1 MTELK
6 CNSKGA
12 CRHHEFSEITLDK
25 KCNCYDWWV
34 ECDWGKDFNPQPQ
47 PDELGKLIEELGNGI
62 YKTDS
67 YVTDA
72 IKLLAERVANLEK
85 IPCHKE
91 YNEVDDG
98 TDKPDSDLRCYVCG
112 TNNFLQ
118 SDGITKYAIY
128 ISANNKPSIAVCT
141 RCLPIPE
148 EPPLI

>member
-62 YKTDS
+62 YIKPILMLQTPS
-67 YVTDA
+67 NFWLNGWRILRKYLA
-72 IKLLAERVANLEK
+72 IKN
-85 IPCHKE
+85 
-91 YNEVDDG
+91 
-98 TDKPDSDLRCYVCG
+98 
-112 TNNFLQ
+112 
-118 SDGITKYAIY
+118 ITKLMMERT
-128 ISANNKPSIAVCT
+128 S
-141 RCLPIPE
+141 PIPICVAMSVE
-148 EPPLI
+148 QITFYNLME